1 MASKQD
7 FTPDEW
13 TKLLESAM
21 AVGAA
26 VSAADPSGLWGTF
39 QEFLANSGALD
50 SSKLDPNANEL
61 VRAVLVRAVVVDFGT
76 EKGRSEVRN
85 ALHRRFDGAKDPAD
99 CVQRSLDSLWAV
111 SAILDSKAPSDAPA
125 FKAWLCGI
133 SRKVAEAA
141 VEGGLFGFGGVRVS
155 KAEAAT
161 LDDISRIL
169 GLTT

>member
-7 FTPDEW
+7 FTPAEW

-21 AVGAA
+21 AAGAA

-61 VRAVLVRAVVVDFGT
+61 VRAVVVDFET
-76 EKGRSEVRN
+76 EKGRSDVRN
-85 ALHRRFDGAKDPAD
+85 ALHRRFDGATDPAD
-99 CVQRSLDSLWAV
+99 CVQRSLDSRLGV
-111 SAILDSKAPSDAPA
+111 SAILDAKAPSDAPA

-133 SRKVAEAA
+133 GRKVAEAA
-141 VEGGLFGFGGVRVS
+141 VEGGVLGFGGVRVS

-169 GLTT
+169 GLTA

>member
-50 SSKLDPNANEL
+50 SSKLDPTPMSSLGRLLSILGRRRVGPKFETRCIGALTVQKTRLTAFSARSTLCGLSQQSLIPRLRAMHLPSRRGFAAL
-61 VRAVLVRAVVVDFGT
+61 VEKWQRLLWRAASSVL
-76 EKGRSEVRN
+76 
-85 ALHRRFDGAKDPAD
+85 
-99 CVQRSLDSLWAV
+99 AV
-111 SAILDSKAPSDAPA
+111 S
-125 FKAWLCGI
+125 G
-133 SRKVAEAA
+133 
-141 VEGGLFGFGGVRVS
+141 
-155 KAEAAT
+155 
-161 LDDISRIL
+161 
-169 GLTT
+169 